1 MTGVRELG
9 PAQEGLRANTAPG
22 QAPAMRPGPCQ
33 KHQPPGKQP
42 SLFEAQEAPMAERV
56 GVGGWG
62 VGGRMGPE
70 LIRLRPQGRFVV
82 MLLLLLP

>member
-1 MTGVRELG
+1 MPETPASWQATFLVRSPGG
-9 PAQEGLRANTAPG
+9 P
-22 QAPAMRPGPCQ
+22 
-33 KHQPPGKQP
+33 H
-42 SLFEAQEAPMAERV
+42 
-56 GVGGWG
+56 GGAGGGG